1 MELKPHKFKSG
12 YMQFNRLQFAFFRK
26 ATVWAL
32 ALVMMAAI
40 SAAVLFSHTVTTASA
55 AFTVQNDQP
64 TIGPGIPHAG
74 SNTPKSGASNTKPG
88 SVLFFPKYTSDTA
101 NPSNV
106 NTLISLT
113 NVNPRDA
120 VTLRLFFVRDCQI
133 HSMFLNLAGN
143 QTRTLL
149 ASSEDPGKTGYLIVM
164 PVNAFGVPTQFNW
177 LIGSASIRNADHE
190 ASYNAISVAKRTGG
204 AIPVLEGATTAEL
217 KFNDTDFD
225 QLPQLIAL
233 DRINNQDPNSVEGA
247 LLPIDKTDVTL
258 ISPLANLAGGAQA
271 LEVTAIAYDQ
281 SGRPYPQIV
290 NSACGL
296 DRAVTGIWT
305 SPSLNGFITPERA
318 GWANFSA
325 QVEGSPV
332 PLIGLSLNDGT
343 TEKYRSARLMQAL
356 NRLDSFSMTMP
367 ISVPPTAA
375 NDVITTNLPDATG
388 NSTGASEIKAGSSLI
403 FARFAS
409 GMHGDSRLYIT
420 NTHPTQKAR
429 IRVFFTGLADS
440 TAVNETIISLFPN
453 QTTELNP
460 NDLAPHQKGWVM
472 ATAIDNRYLPLN
484 FNFLIGSARVKDQN
498 GNSFGYNALA
508 IAKNSAGA
516 LPRNEDL
523 QTATITFDD
532 ENYDRLPSSMAV
544 AGLPS
549 QVDNTTM
556 LGYARPPA
564 SLLDP
569 VNTRGAVLSTVVDD
583 LLAQA
588 SATIGAIEV
597 RLGQVRGGNVTA
609 PPITSTIL
617 KGRRG
622 WMKLAP
628 GSPIFAWM
636 NGAPNAPFITQPDSS
651 DWTGGI
657 GGGVTLHS
665 LTLTDSFQMKT
676 LSTNPNNHAPTANF
690 ESIDFNTEARSQA
703 GTIVRLDGRISTDPD
718 VDDPLT
724 YKWFD
729 GETQIST
736 AAISDFRLSIGTHAI
751 KLIVTD
757 GNALSSEP
765 LIRQVDVRDNT
776 PPVISGVP
784 SKITRTTGSTVGVT
798 VNYPLPVAYDAV
810 DGIVGVTSSK
820 LPGFLFPIG
829 TTNVIFTARDGS
841 GNTSTATMQ
850 VEIKKGT
857 ANFPQTGGVAGNK
870 LPAMNSLND
879 QYVVIGKPR
888 SISLE
893 ASDFDGD
900 PVTFSLI
907 GAPAYARI
915 EAMDPVARKATLKIT
930 PQQGDQAAR
939 DKRSH
944 RFAGQQGR
952 YLPNLAVPHSNQ

>member
-1 MELKPHKFKSG
+1 MELKPHNFKSRH
-12 YMQFNRLQFAFFRK
+12 MQYKRFQHAFLRK
-26 ATVWAL
+26 ASVVAL
-32 ALVMMAAI
+32 ALVMMAA
-40 SAAVLFSHTVTTASA
+40 VLMAMRFNHSVTNASA
-55 AFTVQNDQP
+55 AFSLQNDQP

-74 SNTPKSGASNTKPG
+74 SNAPKSGASNTKPA
-88 SVLFFPKYTSDTA
+88 SVLFFPKYTSDAA

-113 NVNPRDA
+113 NANPRDA
-120 VTLRLFFVRDCQI
+120 VTLRLFFVRDCQV

-149 ASSEDPGKTGYLIVM
+149 TSSEDPGKTGYLVVV
-164 PVNAFGVPTQFNW
+164 PVNAFGIPTQFNW
-177 LIGSASIRNADHE
+177 LIGSASLRDANGHE
-190 ASYNAISVAKRTGG
+190 ASYNAIGVAKRTGG
-204 AIPVLEGATTAEL
+204 AVSVQEGATTAQL
-217 KFNDTDFD
+217 KFNDTEFD
-225 QLPQLIAL
+225 RLPQLVAL
-233 DRINNQDPNSVEGA
+233 DRINNQDPNAGEDG
-247 LLPIDKTDVTL
+247 PIPADKTDVTL

-290 NSACGL
+290 SSACGL
-296 DRAVTGIWT
+296 SRSVNGIW
-305 SPSLNGFITPERA
+305 SVPSLNSFITPDRA

-332 PLIGLSLNDGT
+332 PLIGLTLNNGT

-356 NRLDSFSMTMP
+356 NRLASFNMTMP
-367 ISVPPTAA
+367 IVAPPIAA
-375 NDVITTNLPDATG
+375 NDVITTNQPDATG
-388 NSTGASEIKAGSSLI
+388 NSIGASEIKAGSALV

-409 GMHGDSRLYIT
+409 GMFGDSRLYIT

-429 IRVFFTGLADS
+429 VRVFFSGMADS
-440 TAVNETIISLFPN
+440 TAMNETIISLFPN

-460 NDLAPHQKGWVM
+460 NDLAPNQKGWVM

-523 QTATITFDD
+523 QTATISFDD

-549 QVDNTTM
+549 QVDNTTL

-564 SLLDP
+564 SMLDP
-569 VNTRGAVLSTVVDD
+569 VNTRGAVLSTVIDD
-583 LLAQA
+583 LLVQA
-588 SATIGAIEV
+588 SATIGAVEV
-597 RLGQVRGGNVTA
+597 RVGLVRGGNITS
-609 PPITSTIL
+609 PPIASTIL
-617 KGRRG
+617 KGHRG

-628 GSPIFAWM
+628 GSPIFAWI
-636 NGAPNAPFITQPDSS
+636 NGTSITPFATQPDSS
-651 DWTGGI
+651 NWTGGI
-657 GGGVTLHS
+657 GGGVTLHA
-665 LTLTDSFQMKT
+665 LTLTDSFQLKT

-690 ESIDFNTEARSQA
+690 ESIDFNTEARAQN

-724 YKWFD
+724 YKWYD
-729 GETQIST
+729 GDKLIST
-736 AAISDFRLSIGTHAI
+736 AAISDYRLSIGTHAI

-757 GNALSSEP
+757 GNSLSSEP
-765 LIRQVDVRDNT
+765 LIRQVDVRDTT

-784 SKITRTTGSTVGVT
+784 SKITRTTGSNVGVT

-810 DGIVGVTSSK
+810 DGIVSVTSSK
-820 LPGFLFPIG
+820 LPGFLFPVGI
-829 TTNVIFTARDGS
+829 TTVMFTARDNS
-841 GNTSTATMQ
+841 GNVATASMQ

-857 ANFPQTGGVAGNK
+857 ATFPQSGGVAGNK

-879 QYVVIGKPR
+879 QYVV
-888 SISLE
+888 
-893 ASDFDGD
+893 
-900 PVTFSLI
+900 
-907 GAPAYARI
+907 
-915 EAMDPVARKATLKIT
+915 
-930 PQQGDQAAR
+930 
-939 DKRSH
+939 
-944 RFAGQQGR
+944 
-952 YLPNLAVPHSNQ
+952 